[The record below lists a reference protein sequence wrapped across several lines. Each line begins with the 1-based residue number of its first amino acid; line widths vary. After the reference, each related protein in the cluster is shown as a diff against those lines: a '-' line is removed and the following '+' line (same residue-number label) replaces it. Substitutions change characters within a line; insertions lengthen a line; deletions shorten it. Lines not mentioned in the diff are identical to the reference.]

1 MSAQAQMRAMLDQLM
16 GTGRDGDSMRQRI
29 KFSDER
35 VCKSHLLDS
44 CPHDIL
50 SGTRMDLGECMKVHD
65 LALRADYEIASKEQ
79 EYFFELDAA
88 EHLQS
93 FIADCDRRTELAK
106 KRLVETQ
113 DEISAEVAAKAE
125 RVHEL
130 NEEIGKLLARAEQL
144 GGEGNVDE
152 AQEVLEMVEKTRG
165 LKKEAEDV
173 YRNSMPASSFQQQ
186 KLRVCEVCSAYL
198 GLHDNDRRLADHFG
212 GKLHIG
218 FIEIRE
224 KLEKLRK
231 AVIEKQERMRTRRR
245 EEREKDDEKEREWEV
260 EREKEREQEREQTWE
275 REREKERRR
284 SRSRSGERYR
294 DGGTSSSH
302 HSRRH
307 RSSRSREEAGER
319 AVDRSGERAVDRSG
333 ERAVDR
339 SGERAV
345 DRSGERAVDRSG
357 ERAVDRSGER
367 AVDRSAERAV
377 DRSAERAVDRSAER
391 AVDRSG
397 ERAVDRSGE
406 RAVDRSGERA
416 VDRSGERAVER
427 SGERAVDRSGE
438 RAVDR
443 SGERAV
449 DRSGDRAG
457 ERSGDR
463 DRERKHRHKERH
475 RSRSHSH
482 RSKRKRSSRERS
494 SHTRDG
500 EPSPSQD
507 KGREGAA
514 VEGWREDK
522 AESGEWEDREK
533 SPPTVDTA
541 RNERERERSLSLER
555 DRRSSSEERESGEI

>member
-16 GTGRDGDSMRQRI
+16 GTGRDGDTMRQRI

-50 SGTRMDLGECMKVHD
+50 SGTRMDLGECIKVHD

-152 AQEVLEMVEKTRG
+152 AQQLLEKVEKTRA

-231 AVIEKQERMRTRRR
+231 AVVEKQERMRMRRR
-245 EEREKDDEKEREWEV
+245 EEREKEDEKERQWEI
-260 EREKEREQEREQTWE
+260 EREQERERAREWEKE
-275 REREKERRR
+275 RERERERRR
-284 SRSRSGERYR
+284 SRSRSGDRYR
-294 DGGTSSSH
+294 DGGSSSSH
-302 HSRRH
+302 RSRRH
-307 RSSRSREEAGER
+307 HSSRPREEG
-319 AVDRSGERAVDRSG
+319 
-333 ERAVDR
+333 
-339 SGERAV
+339 
-345 DRSGERAVDRSG
+345 
-357 ERAVDRSGER
+357 
-367 AVDRSAERAV
+367 
-377 DRSAERAVDRSAER
+377 
-391 AVDRSG
+391 
-397 ERAVDRSGE
+397 
-406 RAVDRSGERA
+406 
-416 VDRSGERAVER
+416 
-427 SGERAVDRSGE
+427 
-438 RAVDR
+438 
-443 SGERAV
+443 
-449 DRSGDRAG
+449 
-457 ERSGDR
+457 GDR
-463 DRERKHRHKERH
+463 DRERERERERERKHRHKDRH
-475 RSRSHSH
+475 RSHSH
-482 RSKRKRSSRERS
+482 SQRNKRKRSSRERT

-500 EPSPSQD
+500 ERSLSQERL
-507 KGREGAA
+507 REGAGEA
-514 VEGWREDK
+514 WRDDRPEFKD
-522 AESGEWEDREK
+522 WENRERST
-533 SPPTVDTA
+533 SPDTA
-541 RNERERERSLSLER
+541 KGKERERSLSYER
-555 DRRSSSEERESGEI
+555 ERRSSSGERESGEI

>member
-16 GTGRDGDSMRQRI
+16 GTGRDGDTMRQRI

-50 SGTRMDLGECMKVHD
+50 SGTRMDLGECIKVHD

-106 KRLVETQ
+106 KRLAETQ

-152 AQEVLEMVEKTRG
+152 AQQLLEKVEKTRA

-231 AVIEKQERMRTRRR
+231 AVVEKQERLRLKRR
-245 EEREKDDEKEREWEV
+245 EEREREDEKERQWEM
-260 EREKEREQEREQTWE
+260 EREKEREKEWE
-275 REREKERRR
+275 RERERERERKR
-284 SRSRSGERYR
+284 SRSRSGDRYR
-294 DGGTSSSH
+294 DGGSSSSH
-302 HSRRH
+302 RSRRH
-307 RSSRSREEAGER
+307 RSSRSREEG
-319 AVDRSGERAVDRSG
+319 
-333 ERAVDR
+333 
-339 SGERAV
+339 
-345 DRSGERAVDRSG
+345 
-357 ERAVDRSGER
+357 
-367 AVDRSAERAV
+367 
-377 DRSAERAVDRSAER
+377 
-391 AVDRSG
+391 
-397 ERAVDRSGE
+397 
-406 RAVDRSGERA
+406 
-416 VDRSGERAVER
+416 
-427 SGERAVDRSGE
+427 
-438 RAVDR
+438 
-443 SGERAV
+443 
-449 DRSGDRAG
+449 
-457 ERSGDR
+457 GDR
-463 DRERKHRHKERH
+463 DRERERERERERKHRHKDSH

-482 RSKRKRSSRERS
+482 RHKRKRSSTDRS
-494 SHTRDG
+494 SHTR
-500 EPSPSQD
+500 ERERSVSQE
-507 KGREGAA
+507 KLREGTG
-514 VEGWREDK
+514 EGWREDK
-522 AESGEWEDREK
+522 PEQGDWEDRGRSI
-533 SPPTVDTA
+533 SPDTTKA
-541 RNERERERSLSLER
+541 KERERSLSYER

>member
-16 GTGRDGDSMRQRI
+16 GTGRDGDTMRQRI
-29 KFSDER
+29 KFTDDR

-50 SGTRMDLGECMKVHD
+50 SGTRMDLGECVKVHD
-65 LALRADYEIASKEQ
+65 LALRADYEIASKEH

-106 KRLVETQ
+106 KRLAETQ

-130 NEEIGKLLARAEQL
+130 NEEIGKLLAKAEQL

-152 AQEVLEMVEKTRG
+152 AQQILEKVEKTRA

-212 GKLHIG
+212 GKLHLG

-231 AVIEKQERMRTRRR
+231 AVVEKQERMRMRRR
-245 EEREKDDEKEREWEV
+245 EEREREDERERQWEL
-260 EREKEREQEREQTWE
+260 ERERERERERQREWE
-275 REREKERRR
+275 RERDRRR
-284 SRSRSGERYR
+284 SRSRSGDRYR
-294 DGGTSSSH
+294 DGGSSSSH

-307 RSSRSREEAGER
+307 HSSRSREDGA
-319 AVDRSGERAVDRSG
+319 
-333 ERAVDR
+333 
-339 SGERAV
+339 
-345 DRSGERAVDRSG
+345 
-357 ERAVDRSGER
+357 
-367 AVDRSAERAV
+367 
-377 DRSAERAVDRSAER
+377 
-391 AVDRSG
+391 
-397 ERAVDRSGE
+397 
-406 RAVDRSGERA
+406 
-416 VDRSGERAVER
+416 
-427 SGERAVDRSGE
+427 
-438 RAVDR
+438 
-443 SGERAV
+443 
-449 DRSGDRAG
+449 
-457 ERSGDR
+457 DR
-463 DRERKHRHKERH
+463 DRERERKHRHKDRH

-482 RSKRKRSSRERS
+482 RRKKKRSSRDRS
-494 SHTRDG
+494 SHTRDREG
-500 EPSPSQD
+500 SPSQD
-507 KGREGAA
+507 RWREGAG
-514 VEGWREDK
+514 EGWRDER
-522 AESGEWEDREK
+522 AEYGHWEGRERST
-533 SPPTVDTA
+533 SPDMA
-541 RNERERERSLSLER
+541 KGRERERSLSFER